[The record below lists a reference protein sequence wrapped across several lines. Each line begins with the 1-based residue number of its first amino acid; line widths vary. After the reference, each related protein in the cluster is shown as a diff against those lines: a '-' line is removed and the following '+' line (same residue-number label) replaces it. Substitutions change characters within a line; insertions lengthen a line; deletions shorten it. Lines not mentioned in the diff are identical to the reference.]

1 MTGDNGG
8 RPDMMYRIQR
18 SFNRRELRRA
28 IPLVLALGFMLGVA
42 SPALTQVDSEA
53 VYRTPAPE
61 LAALVDAPATPG
73 VSLSPDESVL
83 LLMTRPGAPSI
94 AEVSAPEL
102 RLAGLRIDPRNN
114 GPSRARTSIDLA
126 FRDMDG
132 NQTPVSGLPAD
143 PRIGSIQW
151 SPDGSHIAFTHTM
164 VDRVELWVASVETGV
179 ARRALDRP
187 LNAAFRGAP
196 FQWSSDGQSLV
207 VRTVP
212 RTRGAAPA
220 EPSVPTGPVIQET
233 SGEAAPART
242 YQDLLQNQHD
252 EALFE
257 YYTTVQVVRVGLDG
271 VATEIGAPGMIQSMS
286 PSPDGE
292 YVLVEEIHRPFSYLV
307 PASRFP
313 TRIHVWDA
321 EGNTV
326 AELADVPLR
335 DQVPSGFGS
344 VPEGVRS
351 IDWRADA
358 PATLTWV
365 EAQDGGDA
373 NAEAEIRDRM
383 FMLQAPFIG
392 EPTALASFPLRY
404 GGAYWAEEGYAV
416 VYESWFATRQMR
428 AYVVD
433 PDDPEAQ
440 RSLFD
445 FSMESPYD
453 NPGSPMTRSTDQGTE
468 VLLTADGGE
477 TLFLVGQGASP
488 EGNRP
493 FLRSLDLATGETE
506 ELFRSEAPYY
516 EMPVAIM
523 GDGSEL
529 LTRRE
534 SNTEPPNFFVR
545 DLDGGDGIAVTD
557 FPHPY
562 PELAGIQSET
572 VQYNREDGVPLTATL
587 YLPADYDSESD
598 GPLPTFVWAYP
609 QEFKSADA
617 AGQRTDS
624 PYQFKRVSA
633 WGAVP
638 WVTRGYAV
646 LDDASMPVVGEGD
659 EEPNDTFREQ
669 LVANAQAAIDEGVR
683 RGVVDPDRV
692 AIGGHSYGAFMTAN
706 LLAHS
711 DLFRAGVARSGA
723 YNRSLTPFGFQREER
738 LFWEAPE
745 VYFSMSP
752 FMHADKVDEPILL
765 IHGEADNNSGTFPIQ
780 SIRFYNAI
788 KGLGGTARLVML
800 PDESHGYAARESL
813 LHMLWETDRWLDT
826 YVKNAEGRSN
836 AVSQDGA
843 GSGS

>member
-1 MTGDNGG
+1 MKNPIL
-8 RPDMMYRIQR
+8 RSLCWPDVRGTFPKLIAL
-18 SFNRRELRRA
+18 S
-28 IPLVLALGFMLGVA
+28 LAFGLASVA
-42 SPALTQVDSEA
+42 SGLATGLTAQEDTEA

-73 VSLSPDESVL
+73 VSLSPDESML

-94 AEVSAPEL
+94 AEVSAPEV

-114 GPSRARTSIDLA
+114 GPSRARTFIDLA

-132 NQTPVSGLPAD
+132 EQTPVSGLPAD

-151 SPDGSHIAFTHTM
+151 SPDGAHISFTHTLI
-164 VDRVELWVASVETGV
+164 DRIELWVASVETGV
-179 ARRALDRP
+179 ARRVLDRP
-187 LNAAFRGAP
+187 INAAFRGAP
-196 FQWSSDGQSLV
+196 YTWSPDSESLIA
-207 VRTVP
+207 RTVP
-212 RTRGAAPA
+212 ANRGTAPA
-220 EPSVPTGPVIQET
+220 EPTVPSGPVIQET
-233 SGEAAPART
+233 TGEAAPART
-242 YQDLLQNQHD
+242 YQDLLQNPYD

-257 YYTTVQVVRVGLDG
+257 YYTTGQVVRVALDG
-271 VATEIGAPGMIQSMS
+271 ATTEIGAPGMIESMN
-286 PSPDGE
+286 PSPDGQH
-292 YVLVEEIHRPFSYLV
+292 VLVQELHHPFSYLV

-313 TRIHVWDA
+313 TRISVWDA
-321 EGNTV
+321 QGNTEV
-326 AELADVPLR
+326 DLADLPLR
-335 DQVPSGFGS
+335 DKVPTGFGS

-351 IDWRADA
+351 ITWRADT

-373 NAEAEIRDRM
+373 NAEVDIRDRM
-383 FMLQAPFIG
+383 FMLSAPFTG

-416 VYESWFATRQMR
+416 VYESWFATRQVR

-433 PDDPEAQ
+433 PDDPDTQ
-440 RSLFD
+440 RELFD

-453 NPGSPMTRSTDQGTE
+453 DPGSPMTRSTEQGTD
-468 VLLTADGGE
+468 VLLTADGGN
-477 TLFLVGQGASP
+477 TLFLMGQGASP

-493 FLRSLDLATGETE
+493 FLRSMDLETGEVE
-506 ELFRSEAPYY
+506 EIFRSEAPYY

-523 GDGSEL
+523 ADGEEL

-534 SNTEPPNFFVR
+534 SNTEPPNFYIR
-545 DLDGGDGIAVTD
+545 DLSEGDVVAVTD

-562 PELAGIQSET
+562 PELSDIQSET
-572 VQYNREDGVPLTATL
+572 VQYTRDDGVPLTATL
-587 YLPADYDSESD
+587 YLPAGYEVDSD

-609 QEFKSADA
+609 QEFKSVDA
-617 AGQRTDS
+617 AGQRDDS
-624 PYQFKRVSA
+624 PYRFKRVSA

-638 WVTRGYAV
+638 WVTQGYAV

-692 AIGGHSYGAFMTAN
+692 AVGGHSYGAFMTAN

-745 VYFSMSP
+745 IYFGMSP

-800 PDESHGYAARESL
+800 PDESHGYVARESL
-813 LHMLWETDRWLDT
+813 LHMLWETNRWLDR

-836 AVSQDGA
+836 AVSQDGS

>member
-1 MTGDNGG
+1 MIDRTLQPFARAAVP
-8 RPDMMYRIQR
+8 RPVV
-18 SFNRRELRRA
+18 A
-28 IPLVLALGFMLGVA
+28 ILAAVLLLAHPMGIGA
-42 SPALTQVDSEA
+42 QQDTES

-73 VSLSPDESVL
+73 VSLSPDESTL

-102 RLAGLRIDPRNN
+102 RLAGLRIDPRNS
-114 GPSRARTSIDLA
+114 GPSRSRTFVDLA
-126 FRDMDG
+126 FRDLDG
-132 NQTPVSGLPAD
+132 NEVAVSGLPAN
-143 PRIGSIQW
+143 PRIGDLRW
-151 SPDGSHIAFTHTM
+151 APDGEHVAFTHAM
-164 VDRVELWVASVETGV
+164 VDRIELWVVEVATGQ
-179 ARRALDRP
+179 ARRILDRP

-196 FQWSSDGQSLV
+196 YRWSPDSESLLA
-207 VRTVP
+207 RTIP
-212 RTRGAAPA
+212 RNRGEAPA
-220 EPSVPTGPVIQET
+220 EPTVPAGPVIQEST
-233 SGEAAPART
+233 GEAAPART
-242 YQDLLQNQHD
+242 YQDLLENPHD
-252 EALFE
+252 EELFE
-257 YYTTVQVVRVGLDG
+257 YYTVAQMVRVGLDG
-271 VATEIGAPGMIQSMS
+271 TATEIGAPGMIQTAE
-286 PSPDGE
+286 PSPDGS
-292 YVLVEEIHRPFSYLV
+292 YILVEEIHRPFSYLV

-313 TRIHVWDA
+313 TRMEVWDA
-321 EGNTV
+321 RGNAV
-326 AELADVPLR
+326 VELADLPLR
-335 DQVPSGFGS
+335 DKVPTGFGS

-351 IDWRADA
+351 MSWRADA
-358 PATLTWV
+358 PAILTWV

-373 NAEAEIRDRM
+373 NAEADVRDRM
-383 FMLQAPFIG
+383 FMLEAPFQG
-392 EPTALASFPLRY
+392 EPVALASFPLRF
-404 GGAYWAEEGYAV
+404 GGAYWSEDGYALV
-416 VYESWFATRQMR
+416 FESWFATREVRGYQ
-428 AYVVD
+428 VD
-433 PDDPEAQ
+433 PDDPGSM
-440 RSLFD
+440 RPLFE

-453 NPGSPMTRSTDQGTE
+453 DPGQPMTRSTSSGTE
-468 VLLTADGGE
+468 VLLTADGGDAI
-477 TLFLVGQGASP
+477 FLMGQGASP

-493 FLRSLDLATGETE
+493 FLRRMELETGETR

-516 EMPVAIM
+516 EVPVAIL
-523 GDGSEL
+523 GDDGDRL

-534 SNTEPPNFFVR
+534 TTTEPPNFYVR
-545 DLDGGDGIAVTD
+545 DLDGGDVTAVTD

-562 PELAGIQSET
+562 PELADIQSEAI
-572 VQYNREDGVPLTATL
+572 QYSRADGVPLSATL
-587 YLPADYDSESD
+587 YLPAGYDPDRD

-624 PYQFKRVSA
+624 PYQFKRVSY

-659 EEPNDTFREQ
+659 EEPNDSFREQ

-692 AIGGHSYGAFMTAN
+692 AVGGHSYGAFMTAN

-738 LFWEAPE
+738 TFWEAPE
-745 VYFSMSP
+745 IYFAMSP

-800 PDESHGYAARESL
+800 PDESHGYVARESL

-826 YVKNAEGRSN
+826 YVKNAGDRTRTI
-836 AVSQDGA
+836 SQDEEGP
-843 GSGS
+843 GGL